1 LLSDIAV
8 GANLSTC
15 LHCRNRI
22 GHGQGK
28 LRTAPGDRRQKQR
41 SLRCPTYL
49 RQNSLVCSALAIPGA
64 RRSIHPI
71 DNTAIR
77 P

>member
-28 LRTAPGDRRQKQR
+28 LRTARGTDATISPRVRGSPVFCISILTAMSPILYK
-41 SLRCPTYL
+41 
-49 RQNSLVCSALAIPGA
+49 VA
-64 RRSIHPI
+64 R
-71 DNTAIR
+71 
-77 P
+77 